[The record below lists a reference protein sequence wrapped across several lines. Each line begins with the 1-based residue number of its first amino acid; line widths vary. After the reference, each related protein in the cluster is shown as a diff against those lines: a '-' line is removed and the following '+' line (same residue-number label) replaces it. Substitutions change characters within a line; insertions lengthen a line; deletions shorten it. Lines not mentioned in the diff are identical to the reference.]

1 MAPLPFLGYALR
13 SDPMNAIP
21 IVDIHSLTK
30 DYGRRRAVDKVSLR
44 IAAGEVFGLL
54 GPNGSGK
61 STLLK
66 MLTGLLAPSA
76 GSAAV
81 KGFDVG
87 SQGREARRLVG
98 YVPEDSTLYP
108 QMLVNEFLRFMGHLR
123 GVARSRLPAA
133 LEAVIATLDLAGV
146 QRLAIGKLSHGYRQ
160 RVLIAQALIN
170 DPPLL
175 ILDEPT
181 NGLDPHQII
190 ELRELIKRLAP
201 RHTIL
206 VTSHILGEIERVAT
220 RVGILLNGRLLTD
233 SVVVC
238 GLDRV
243 ILHAIPPAGVVLR
256 ELLDATP
263 EVEVQREL
271 QRATL
276 GTAFELRLVSSNA
289 LLILAHR
296 LRATQ
301 CAVLELSPVSRD
313 LEARFLALT
322 ARAGA

>member
-1 MAPLPFLGYALR
+1 
-13 SDPMNAIP
+13 MNAIP
-21 IVDIHSLTK
+21 TVDIDALTK
-30 DYGRRRAVDKVSLR
+30 DHGRRRAVDNVSLR
-44 IAAGEVFGLL
+44 ITAGEVLGLL

-66 MLTGLLAPSA
+66 MLIGLLVPSS
-76 GSAAV
+76 GRAAV
-81 KGFDVG
+81 NGFDVG
-87 SQGREARRLVG
+87 SQGRLARRLVG
-98 YVPEDSTLYP
+98 YVPEDLTLYP
-108 QMLVNEFLRFMGHLR
+108 QMRVDEFLRFMGQLK
-123 GVARSRLPAA
+123 GLSRSGLPAA
-133 LEAVIATLDLAGV
+133 LEAVIATLDLADV

-206 VTSHILGEIERVAT
+206 ITSHILSEIERVAT
-220 RVGILLNGRLLTD
+220 RVAILLHGRLLAD
-233 SVVVC
+233 C
-238 GLDRV
+238 PGLPRFSRV
-243 ILHAIPPAGVVLR
+243 TLHAIPPVGVALR
-256 ELLDATP
+256 DLLEAMT
-263 EVEVQREL
+263 EVEVLEEL
-271 QRATL
+271 PATQ
-276 GTAFELRLVSSNA
+276 GAAFELKLNTASG
-289 LLILAHR
+289 LLALAHR

-301 CAVLELSPVSRD
+301 CAVLELKTSCSG
-313 LEARFLALT
+313 LEARFLELT

>member
-1 MAPLPFLGYALR
+1 
-13 SDPMNAIP
+13 MNATP
-21 IVDIHSLTK
+21 IVNIHSLSK
-30 DYGRRRAVDKVSLR
+30 DYGRRRAVDNVSLQ
-44 IAAGEVFGLL
+44 IEEGEVFGLL

-66 MLTGLLAPSA
+66 MLTGLLVPSS
-76 GSAAV
+76 GSAAI
-81 KGFDVG
+81 KGFDVS
-87 SQGREARRLVG
+87 SQGRLARRFVG

-108 QMLVNEFLRFMGHLR
+108 QMQVHEFLRFMGRLKGLTR
-123 GVARSRLPAA
+123 CRLPAA
-133 LEAVIATLDLAGV
+133 LDAVIAALELVSV

-201 RHTIL
+201 AHTIL
-206 VTSHILGEIERVAT
+206 ITSHILGEIERVAT
-220 RVGILLNGRLLTD
+220 RVAILVNGRLLTD
-233 SVVVC
+233 SAVSS
-238 GLDRV
+238 GFDRV
-243 ILHAIPPAGVVLR
+243 VLHAIPPAGVVLR
-256 ELLDATP
+256 EVLDLIP
-263 EVEVQREL
+263 EVEVLKEL
-271 QRATL
+271 QRATQ
-276 GTAFELRLVSSNA
+276 GAAFELQLVSSNA

-301 CAVLELSPVSRD
+301 CAVLELTPLSRD
-313 LEARFLALT
+313 LEARFLELT
-322 ARAGA
+322 ARNGA